1 MMNRRLIPL
10 PGENAF
16 LIFLPIYCKI
26 RIKSG
31 KPRKAGNWYMA
42 NYTIKAIM
50 DTFEQMLAQMPFN
63 KITVSALVERC
74 GISSN
79 TFYYH
84 FRDIYDLLD
93 TWLTA
98 KEDQYAVHVD
108 EDLSDWPELASRV
121 MKLMQNNSR
130 LVYHIAEAVPRE
142 RLENY
147 VFGKVQ
153 NQFYE
158 VAQKRVKGT
167 AVSDDFI
174 RSLGEFYCCTVFG
187 YVQKFLWD
195 HMETDVDEA
204 LERFK
209 IFYKL
214 IARMITEEADRVQA
228 NSREA

>member
-1 MMNRRLIPL
+1 
-10 PGENAF
+10 
-16 LIFLPIYCKI
+16 
-26 RIKSG
+26 
-31 KPRKAGNWYMA
+31 MA

-50 DTFEQMLAQMPFN
+50 QSFEEMLVEMPFN

-98 KEDQYAVHVD
+98 KEEKYEVHVE
-108 EDLSDWPELASRV
+108 EDLADWPELVSRV

-130 LVYHIAEAVPRE
+130 LVYHIAEAIPRE

-153 NQFYE
+153 AQFYE
-158 VAQKRVKGT
+158 VAKKRVKGT

-174 RSLGEFYCCTVFG
+174 RNLGEFYCCVVYG
-187 YVQKFLWD
+187 YVQKFLWNR
-195 HMETDVDEA
+195 METDVDAAMEQ
-204 LERFK
+204 FK
-209 IFYKL
+209 ILYKF
-214 IARMITEEADRVQA
+214 IVRMITEEVSGEQ
-228 NSREA
+228 SE